1 MKRGWYI
8 LSFLISLL
16 MVIPVQ
22 AQESKQA
29 ILRNAL
35 RAGNRYYHEGN
46 YEKAEAEYLKAYE
59 VDSNNVHVLYNLG
72 TTYLMKHDLKPAN
85 DKLVRSAQSEA
96 AKNRLKGAR
105 IFHNLGVNLQMTQE
119 YDKAI
124 TAYKQSLRLNPTDE
138 ETRYNLALCQKLR
151 KDNPQDNQNQQHD
164 KNDKDDKKEQDQQ
177 QQPQPQQQDQQ
188 DQQKQDEKKQQQPQ
202 PQDEM
207 SKENAQQL
215 LEAVKQ
221 DEKAVKERMNQQP
234 KNGTRRKKEKDW

>member
-1 MKRGWYI
+1 MRRGWNI
-8 LSFLISLL
+8 LMVLFSLL
-16 MVIPVQ
+16 MVIPAC
-22 AQESKQA
+22 AQDSKQA
-29 ILRNAL
+29 VLRNAL
-35 RAGNRYYHEGN
+35 RAGNRYFHQGN
-46 YEKAEAEYLKAYE
+46 YDKAEAEYLKAYE

-72 TTYLMKHDLKPAN
+72 TTYLMKQDPVPAN
-85 DKLVRSAQSEA
+85 RKLVKTAQTDA

-124 TAYKQSLRLNPTDE
+124 SAYKQSLRLNPTDE

-151 KDNPQDNQNQQHD
+151 KDNPQDQQQQQQQQQDQQNKDQEKEKEQQQQQ
-164 KNDKDDKKEQDQQ
+164 QDQQ
-177 QQPQPQQQDQQ
+177 QQQQ
-188 DQQKQDEKKQQQPQ
+188 QQQPQ
-202 PQDEM
+202 DQM

-221 DEKAVKERMNQQP
+221 DEKAVKQRMNQQV

>member
-1 MKRGWYI
+1 M
-8 LSFLISLL
+8 LFSLFI
-16 MVIPVQ
+16 VIPVS

-29 ILRNAL
+29 ILRSAL
-35 RAGNRYYHEGN
+35 RTGNRYFHQGN

-59 VDSNNVHVLYNLG
+59 VDSTNVHVLYNLG
-72 TTYLMKHDLKPAN
+72 TTYLMKSEPGPAN
-85 DKLVRSAQSEA
+85 QKLVKTVQSEA
-96 AKNRLKGAR
+96 AKNKIKGAR

-124 TAYKQSLRLNPTDE
+124 SAYKQSLRLNPTDE

-151 KDNPQDNQNQQHD
+151 KDNPQDQQNQQHD

-188 DQQKQDEKKQQQPQ
+188 QDQQDQQKQQQQM

-221 DEKAVKERMNQQP
+221 DEKAVKERMNQQQ